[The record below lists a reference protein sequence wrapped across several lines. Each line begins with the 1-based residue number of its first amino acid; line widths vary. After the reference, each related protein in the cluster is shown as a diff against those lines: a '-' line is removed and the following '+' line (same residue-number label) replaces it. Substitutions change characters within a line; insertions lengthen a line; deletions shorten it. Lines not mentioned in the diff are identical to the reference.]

1 MEIALIMFLLIALIF
16 SGFWIQMA
24 VGISAVCYIYLIQGI
39 GGLKALGIVSWGSAE
54 SYTLSAIPLF
64 VLMAEIL
71 LGSGLSTRLYAGVSP
86 LLRKLPGGLLHTN
99 IVGCG
104 LFAAVSGGSA
114 PTAAAMG
121 TVALPELG
129 AQGYNRKLSAGSLAA
144 GGTLG
149 ILIPPSITM
158 IVYSMFTD
166 TSIAQ
171 LFMAGVVPGLVLM
184 LLYMTYLGVRS
195 LLQPQLVPPRRSEGN
210 ESIDIFQCLFDVL
223 PLLILILV
231 VLGSIY
237 GGIATPTE
245 AGAIGT
251 FGAVVIAVMYKSFSL
266 DILKTALQR
275 TLILSGNVLFIVFVS
290 MLFAYVT
297 ARSGVGEDL
306 VDWFQTLGLTQ
317 YQFLFGALIFYAVLG
332 CFMEGL
338 GMIAIT
344 VPILYPTLISYGI
357 DPIWFGVYIVI
368 LVELGQLTPPLGVI
382 LFVVASTW
390 DEISIEEVVLGTL
403 PFYLIIIVFIF
414 LLIAFPDLALWF
426 PGLLTK

>member
-1 MEIALIMFLLIALIF
+1 MEIAIIMGLLIAFIF
-16 SGFWIQMA
+16 SGLWIQMA
-24 VGISAVCYIYLIQGI
+24 VGVSAVVYIYLIQGF

-64 VLMAEIL
+64 VFMAEIL
-71 LGSGLSTRLYAGVSP
+71 LGSGLSTRLYSGISP
-86 LLRKLPGGLLHTN
+86 LIRKLPGGLLHTN
-99 IVGCG
+99 VIGCG

-129 AQGYNRKLSAGSLAA
+129 KKGYNRKLAAGSLAA

-149 ILIPPSITM
+149 ILIPPSITF

-184 LLYMTYLGVRS
+184 VLYMVYIAIRAMLNPE
-195 LLQPQLVPPRRSEGN
+195 LAPAHIAAEGETVN
-210 ESIDIFQCLFDVL
+210 YRQCLFDIL
-223 PLLILILV
+223 PLLILIV
-231 VLGSIY
+231 IVLGSIY

-251 FGAVVIAVMYKSFSL
+251 FGAIIIAYMYKSFSF
-266 DILKTALQR
+266 DIMRTALRR
-275 TLILSGNVLFIVFVS
+275 TLVLSGNVLFIVFVS
-290 MLFAYVT
+290 MIFAYAT

-306 VDWFQTLGLTQ
+306 VDWFQALGLSQ
-317 YQFLFGALIFYAVLG
+317 YQFLFGALVFYGVLG

-344 VPILYPTLISYGI
+344 VPILYPTLVAYGI

-390 DEISIEEVVLGTL
+390 DEISIEEVVLGVL
-403 PFYLIIIVFIF
+403 PFYLLIVAFVF
-414 LLIAFPDLALWF
+414 LLIFFPDLALWF
-426 PGLLTK
+426 PRLMIN